1 MMERLPLQEQI
12 DALREDMES
21 QWEMTCSMFRNYE
34 SVIDLLA
41 RDSIETVSVMK
52 DFSETQRGLVKY
64 ITSKKDT
71 NKKRYSITKV
81 GGGEGITSI
90 CNKDVTSDTSDDSR
104 S

>member
-12 DALREDMES
+12 DALREDMKD

-64 ITSKKDT
+64 IASKEDSLSKRNT
-71 NKKRYSITKV
+71 NKYI
-81 GGGEGITSI
+81 II
-90 CNKDVTSDTSDDSR
+90 
-104 S
+104 